1 MENINEKILELFKT
15 MINDI
20 MEVYPEEKGNIYEK
34 YESVMNLETLNIDE
48 CELMQDFM
56 ERINKNSTKITNKDL
71 EVIQDD
77 FIDGIPLKKIWESGI
92 SDSTKNNIWKYLQT
106 FCIININLNS
116 SKEIKK
122 VLSGEAKEI

>member
-34 YESVMNLETLNIDE
+34 YESVMNLDTLNIDE

-71 EVIQDD
+71 EVIPRHLSYTK
-77 FIDGIPLKKIWESGI
+77 GWPLV
-92 SDSTKNNIWKYLQT
+92 L
-106 FCIININLNS
+106 LVM
-116 SKEIKK
+116 EI
-122 VLSGEAKEI
+122 